1 MIVAIE
7 RRPQIKILDR
17 IVGPISDAGFKVIR
31 CDSPMHSRVTKLP
44 NCNVIVVFNGT
55 HPKYNKIIKQ
65 AKNRNIKVIYIEL
78 GWLPQRPY
86 NQVDFSGI
94 NADASW
100 VNNKLPDRQ
109 YLPLKL
115 RNNNKLLVPLQND
128 RDVSIRCQSPWF
140 ADMFGFLKHLKK
152 CSCMHIVVRKHPR
165 HAKKTDKQILK
176 FVANNRKISWDK
188 SATFLDALKG
198 VRAVAT
204 VNSTAG
210 LEAINAGYPVLC
222 YGRAVYRRE
231 DVAICLENSKDDSK
245 AAIKAIKHGDVSL
258 NRANLQSFVKL
269 VKSKQ
274 IHRKKTAN
282 VIISML
288 QGLR

>member
-1 MIVAIE
+1 
-7 RRPQIKILDR
+7 
-17 IVGPISDAGFKVIR
+17 
-31 CDSPMHSRVTKLP
+31 
-44 NCNVIVVFNGT
+44 
-55 HPKYNKIIKQ
+55 
-65 AKNRNIKVIYIEL
+65 
-78 GWLPQRPY
+78 
-86 NQVDFSGI
+86 
-94 NADASW
+94 
-100 VNNKLPDRQ
+100 
-109 YLPLKL
+109 
-115 RNNNKLLVPLQND
+115 
-128 RDVSIRCQSPWF
+128 
-140 ADMFGFLKHLKK
+140 
-152 CSCMHIVVRKHPR
+152 MHIVVRKHPR